1 MNHSSYHLDPGPA
14 DPANGSGGISPRER
28 FEELLLDRAV
38 EGLSPEQE
46 RELLA
51 LSRSLGLEIHDGY
64 DQAAAAVDLALTVPG
79 RFSALPELPADLAQ
93 RVLEQG
99 VSFVRSQTGTER
111 AEPKVVPPL
120 RISRSLTDGDR
131 AGTPT
136 TTDQPRGSAW
146 TLVRGYGGWVAA
158 AACLALLISQRDGG
172 NSGRISP
179 VAGGGSGIRTSSTN
193 TARLSAQLPLEGIGK
208 AVIGQVNELVSSL
221 FNERP
226 EDMPVVTLYA
236 PDDDLQSKA
245 IGSVIWSPERQMGVL
260 LAHGIAP
267 IDKPGD
273 TYQLWIV
280 DTLRDQRF
288 PVDGGI
294 FSIDSPTGR
303 DAPVAITF
311 RPAQPIGHAA
321 AFAVTIERAG
331 GVVVSSS
338 RPVAVGAVVT
348 ASRTAPGGEGSRGE
362 ASRGEE
368 PGPKSTP
375 GESASQP

>member
-179 VAGGGSGIRTSSTN
+179 VAGAGSGIRTGSTN
-193 TARLSAQLPLEGIGK
+193 NAQLPLEGIGK
-208 AVIGQVNELVSSL
+208 AVIGQVNELVSSI

-303 DAPVAITF
+303 DAPV
-311 RPAQPIGHAA
+311 G
-321 AFAVTIERAG
+321 
-331 GVVVSSS
+331 
-338 RPVAVGAVVT
+338 
-348 ASRTAPGGEGSRGE
+348 
-362 ASRGEE
+362 
-368 PGPKSTP
+368 
-375 GESASQP
+375 

>member
-158 AACLALLISQRDGG
+158 AACLALLVSQRDGG

-179 VAGGGSGIRTSSTN
+179 VAGSGIRTGSTN
-193 TARLSAQLPLEGIGK
+193 NAQLPLEGIGK
-208 AVIGQVNELVSSL
+208 AVIGQVNELVSSI

-338 RPVAVGAVVT
+338 RPVAAGAVVT

-362 ASRGEE
+362 GSRGEE
-368 PGPKSTP
+368 PGSKSTP

>member
-158 AACLALLISQRDGG
+158 AACLALLVLQRDNS

-179 VAGGGSGIRTSSTN
+179 VAGAGSGIRTGSTN
-193 TARLSAQLPLEGIGK
+193 NAQLPLEGIGK
-208 AVIGQVNELVSSL
+208 AVIGQVNELVSSI

-338 RPVAVGAVVT
+338 RPVAAGAVVT

-362 ASRGEE
+362 GSRGEE
-368 PGPKSTP
+368 PGSKSTP

>member
-1 MNHSSYHLDPGPA
+1 VNHSSYHLDPGPA

-179 VAGGGSGIRTSSTN
+179 VAGAGSGIRTGSTN
-193 TARLSAQLPLEGIGK
+193 NAQLPLEGIGK
-208 AVIGQVNELVSSL
+208 AVIGQVNELVSSI

-338 RPVAVGAVVT
+338 RPVAAGAVVT

-362 ASRGEE
+362 GSRGEE
-368 PGPKSTP
+368 PGSKSTP

>member
-179 VAGGGSGIRTSSTN
+179 VAGAGSGIRTGSTN
-193 TARLSAQLPLEGIGK
+193 NAQLPLEGIGK
-208 AVIGQVNELVSSL
+208 AVIGQVNELVSSI

-338 RPVAVGAVVT
+338 RPVAAGAVVT

-362 ASRGEE
+362 GSRGEE
-368 PGPKSTP
+368 PGSKSTP

>member
-136 TTDQPRGSAW
+136 TDQPRGSAW

-158 AACLALLISQRDGG
+158 AACLALLISQRDNS

-179 VAGGGSGIRTSSTN
+179 VAGAGSGIHTGSTN
-193 TARLSAQLPLEGIGK
+193 NAQLPLEGIGK
-208 AVIGQVNELVSSL
+208 AVIGQVNELVSSI

-294 FSIDSPTGR
+294 FSIDSPAGR

-311 RPAQPIGHAA
+311 RPAQPSGHAA

-338 RPVAVGAVVT
+338 RPVAAGAVVT

-362 ASRGEE
+362 GSRGEE
-368 PGPKSTP
+368 PGSKSTP